1 MIITK
6 VQGGLGNQLFQW
18 AVTRNLSL
26 KYNTE
31 YFFDL
36 NHISKSHPGVN
47 SRGLDIDKFEMLRI
61 NPMTTNPNLPTMVD
75 KFKYYD
81 IPNNSYLDGY
91 WQSEKYFKENEST
104 IREELRIPEKLKDD
118 LIIKYPFLLNN
129 TVSIHVRRGD
139 YVHLPNYHPI
149 QSVEYY
155 QRAYEIIGDKN
166 INVVI
171 VSDDISWCK
180 ENLSFNNTHFIEN
193 ETNITDLYIMSLCK
207 HNIMSNS
214 TFSWWGAWLNN
225 NPNKKV
231 IQPSNWFGP
240 SLPLS
245 PDEIYCENWIKL

>member
-1 MIITK
+1 MH
-6 VQGGLGNQLFQW
+6 LHFN
-18 AVTRNLSL
+18 
-26 KYNTE
+26 
-31 YFFDL
+31 
-36 NHISKSHPGVN
+36 
-47 SRGLDIDKFEMLRI
+47 
-61 NPMTTNPNLPTMVD
+61 
-75 KFKYYD
+75 
-81 IPNNSYLDGY
+81 
-91 WQSEKYFKENEST
+91 
-104 IREELRIPEKLKDD
+104 
-118 LIIKYPFLLNN
+118 IKYPFLLNN

-139 YVHLPNYHPI
+139 YVHLPNHYPI

-245 PDEIYCENWIKL
+245 PDEIYCENWIFDS